1 MVHKAVTAMLE
12 HFSNSKAICPQL
24 GKSLECYKEV
34 QGDPGGHRGCLKEEN
49 SKNQSR
55 FLEEASG
62 SLLSLCYYRFIPRR
76 LKVNM
81 KLGV

>member
-1 MVHKAVTAMLE
+1 MLE

-24 GKSLECYKEV
+24 GRSLEGFKEV
-34 QGDPGGHRGCLKEEN
+34 QGDPGGQNGCLKEEN

-62 SLLSLCYYRFIPRR
+62 SLLYGSW
-76 LKVNM
+76 
-81 KLGV
+81 